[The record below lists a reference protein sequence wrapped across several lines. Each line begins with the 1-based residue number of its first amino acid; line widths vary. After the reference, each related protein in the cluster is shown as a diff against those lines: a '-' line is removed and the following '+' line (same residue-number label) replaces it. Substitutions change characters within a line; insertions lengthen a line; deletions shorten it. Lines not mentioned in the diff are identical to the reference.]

1 MFKPRSSSDVKE
13 DLTTDPGE
21 TMKVAQQSETGSEP
35 VSGHTISN
43 GNNNR
48 QSYVTVGILCL
59 FSFVFSM
66 DFNGPSGIFFS
77 SLFQS
82 IRNVK

>member
-1 MFKPRSSSDVKE
+1 MYEPKASTSNVKE
-13 DLTTDPGE
+13 DLTDSGE
-21 TMKVAQQSETGSEP
+21 TMEVAQQSETGSEQL
-35 VSGHTISN
+35 SGHTISN

-66 DFNGPSGIFFS
+66 DFNGPSGNERFS
-77 SLFQS
+77 EAVVS
-82 IRNVK
+82 VV

>member
-1 MFKPRSSSDVKE
+1 MFKPRSSSNVKE
-13 DLTTDPGE
+13 DLTDPRE
-21 TMKVAQQSETGSEP
+21 TMEVAQQSETGSEQ

-43 GNNNR
+43 GNSNR

-66 DFNGPSGIFFS
+66 DFNGPSGKEYVFP
-77 SLFQS
+77 LFILLHTQ
-82 IRNVK
+82 R